1 MLKIPFTTWIANA
14 AVGLTGL
21 YGDVT
26 RQAEVADFRR
36 YLRESAAAF
45 KLGVV
50 CLLRMSFVKR
60 G

>member
-1 MLKIPFTTWIANA
+1 VARHDA
-14 AVGLTGL
+14 AVALVGETE
-21 YGDVT
+21 VT
-26 RQAEVADFRR
+26 DFRR

-50 CLLRMSFVKR
+50 CLLRMSFLKQ

>member
-1 MLKIPFTTWIANA
+1 MARHDA
-14 AVGLTGL
+14 AVALVGETE
-21 YGDVT
+21 VT
-26 RQAEVADFRR
+26 DFRR